1 MQTSDDVPVPP
12 ATLSSA
18 VPPGSLENSP
28 FVPHGNGR
36 RLIVTLLAGIVAGLV
51 AWLGGE
57 LCLDVIK
64 PPFHPMN
71 SRGMMLKVT
80 YPNEEAAAD
89 AKNAG
94 LAFVILGAA
103 LGAGLGLAGGVVHR
117 SRRAALKAGLLG
129 LLMGA
134 AAGALVSLAVLPPY
148 NAYKARNADEALRD
162 LVTPLLVHM
171 AIWSSIGAASGL
183 AFGLGLGERF
193 RLPVIVQAAL
203 AGAALGAVIYELVG
217 ALAFPTAQTARFV
230 STTWQT
236 RLFARLAVSVLT
248 AAAAALAAKA
258 PGPLDKR
265 PPISSQVS

>member
-1 MQTSDDVPVPP
+1 MQASDDAPVPP
-12 ATLSSA
+12 PAISTA
-18 VPPGSLENSP
+18 VPSGAAGDSP
-28 FVPHGNGR
+28 VVPPDDGR
-36 RLIVTLLAGIVAGLV
+36 RTMVTLLAGLVAGLA
-51 AWLGGE
+51 AWVGGE
-57 LCLDVIK
+57 LCLGLIK
-64 PPFHPMN
+64 PPLHPMN

-94 LAFVILGAA
+94 LAFLILGAA
-103 LGAGLGLAGGVVHR
+103 LGAALGLAGGLARR
-117 SRRAALKAGLLG
+117 SPGAALKAGLLG
-129 LLMGA
+129 LMMGA
-134 AAGALVSLAVLPPY
+134 GAGALVSLAVLPPY

-162 LVTPLLVHM
+162 LVTPLFLHM
-171 AIWSSIGAASGL
+171 AIWSSIGAVSGL
-183 AFGLGLGERF
+183 AFGLGLGARF

-236 RLFARLAVSVLT
+236 RLFARLAVTLLT

-258 PGPLDKR
+258 PGSPAKR
-265 PPISSQVS
+265 PLVPSP